1 MRDYTLTLSH
11 LYRYKRDILEGQYMC
26 VYMCIY
32 IYIYKYIR
40 DYMVVVEHYWRLV
53 RILAYT

>member
-11 LYRYKRDILEGQYMC
+11 LYSYKRDILEEQYMC
-26 VYMCIY
+26 VYIY
-32 IYIYKYIR
+32 IYIYIDRYIR
-40 DYMVVVEHYWRLV
+40 VYMVVVEHYWQLV